1 MMIVVLLRRFVEIF
15 LLSKVIEASDTDK
28 AEDLFFFVQ
37 PVSTGSKSIK
47 VDHVAELRIM
57 TMTLFASCRTDI
69 NAWLIDLPL
78 HKLLLKS
85 NNNWHSHSSSCD

>member
-28 AEDLFFFVQ
+28 AEDLFFFVR

-57 TMTLFASCRTDI
+57 TMTSFASCRTEL
-69 NAWLIDLPL
+69 NAWLIDILTPQAVIEN
-78 HKLLLKS
+78 HSRKYLK
-85 NNNWHSHSSSCD
+85 D